1 MRATIRLVLIC
12 ATAAYVAFLKY
23 YAGPVELVM
32 TQQDFVI
39 YMMAH
44 GARPA
49 IQAAPQNEKISY
61 HKPPMPYPLPD
72 EPSE

>member
-1 MRATIRLVLIC
+1 MRATIRLGLIC
-12 ATAAYVAFLKY
+12 VTISLVAFLKY
-23 YAGPVELVM
+23 FAGPVGLVR
-32 TQQDFVI
+32 TQQDFMLD
-39 YMMAH
+39 MMNH

-49 IQAAPQNEKISY
+49 MQATPQNEKISY